1 MMEEIEKLCDRLEL
15 ARYRT
20 DLGKEC
26 KSERR
31 SHRTIGRTRDSDDDS
46 K

>member
-20 DLGKEC
+20 DLRKER

-31 SHRTIGRTRDSDDDS
+31 SHCTIREILMMTVN
-46 K
+46 